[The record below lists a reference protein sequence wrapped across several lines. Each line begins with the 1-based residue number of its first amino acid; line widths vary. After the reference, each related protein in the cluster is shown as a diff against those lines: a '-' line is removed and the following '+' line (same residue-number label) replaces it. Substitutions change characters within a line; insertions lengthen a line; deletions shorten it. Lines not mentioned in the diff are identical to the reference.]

1 MTIREAVIN
10 VCQRLRPGD
19 KLFVYEIE
27 DRVKLE
33 LKRNCYEGH
42 PTQETIQRRFREV
55 ASLCEMEYNGD
66 QYVKLVPMPPLTED
80 EKSTGQQSLFS

>member
-10 VCQRLRPGD
+10 VCNRLHPGD

-27 DRVKLE
+27 DRVKVE
-33 LKRNCYEGH
+33 LRRNNYPSR

-55 ASLCEMEYNGD
+55 ADLCEMEYNGD
-66 QYVKLVPMPPLTED
+66 QYVKCVPMPPLTED
-80 EKSTGQQSLFS
+80 EKITGQQSLFS